1 MGDLNIVLPL
11 SKIVDRKVFNDKHA
25 ERVGVDAYDMAGMLG
40 LPQEE
45 CNLYY
50 IAGLIHDVGY
60 LDIPSEIL
68 NKKSSLSEKEFNI
81 IKTHTKRGV
90 ALLDFAE
97 LPQVISDGILYHHEK
112 FSGEGYPEGLAG
124 EDIPLV
130 ARVISIF
137 DMYEALIL
145 PRPQRPAFPTKE
157 AQRIIKKGSGK
168 IFDPAIVKIFEKMAK
183 ENLLS
188 REDIWKK

>member
-1 MGDLNIVLPL
+1 
-11 SKIVDRKVFNDKHA
+11 
-25 ERVGVDAYDMAGMLG
+25 MAGLLG
-40 LPQEE
+40 LSQEE
-45 CNLYY
+45 CNLFY

-68 NKKSSLSEKEFNI
+68 NKKSTLSDKEFNI

-90 ALLDFAE
+90 ALLDFAV
-97 LPQVISDGILYHHEK
+97 LPKVISDGILYHHEK
-112 FSGEGYPEGLAG
+112 YSGEGYPDGLAG
-124 EDIPLV
+124 DEIPLI
-130 ARVISIF
+130 ARIISIF

-168 IFDPAIVKIFEKMAK
+168 IFDPELVKIFEKMAK